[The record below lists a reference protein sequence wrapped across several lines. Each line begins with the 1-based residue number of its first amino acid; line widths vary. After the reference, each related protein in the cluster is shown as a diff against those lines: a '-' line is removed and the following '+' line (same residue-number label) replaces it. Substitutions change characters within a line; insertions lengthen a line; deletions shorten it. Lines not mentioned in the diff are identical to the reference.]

1 MWSMTDSDKRFKKS
15 FETLQISDLISGFIT
30 NHEKI
35 FSRSGRST
43 GQAEIEFSSYGDAE
57 RARDQY
63 NGVPLD
69 GKRSFAKL
77 THGKMWSKFNFTF
90 RSCNENQ
97 HGCIRL
103 RTGWCP

>member
-57 RARDQY
+57 RAKDQY

-69 GKRSFAKL
+69 GKRNFAK
-77 THGKMWSKFNFTF
+77 KNSRKNVV
-90 RSCNENQ
+90 
-97 HGCIRL
+97 
-103 RTGWCP
+103 